1 MGKRRDP
8 RALVMFARMMLKASF
23 RKVWSPDHLDLYIL
37 YCHVTWA
44 PSPVWTVAS
53 SAAASGLS
61 GGQGHVYSQGL
72 GQAEGEVLFLFA
84 KKNSHFV
91 NWHGCDCE

>member
-37 YCHVTWA
+37 YCHVT
-44 PSPVWTVAS
+44 
-53 SAAASGLS
+53 
-61 GGQGHVYSQGL
+61 
-72 GQAEGEVLFLFA
+72 
-84 KKNSHFV
+84 
-91 NWHGCDCE
+91 